1 MQSYLQGR
9 NPLLLSFLSA
19 GILTLCWPH
28 IAGLV
33 FLVFVGFVPLFMLE
47 EGLYQQRDRHHS
59 KRSFLFAFI
68 GLLLWNIGT
77 TYFILYIRE
86 PESSPFDEFI
96 ARLAAGGLT
105 YITNAALMAIVFW
118 LFHLTRRNL
127 GDRAGY
133 TGLVLYWLSFE
144 YLHMHWSI
152 NWPWLNL
159 GNVFAHHPWAVQW
172 YEYTG
177 SPGGTLWILLTNVL
191 AFHALKS
198 WIQGNK
204 ARAQKITIATSMVLL
219 IPLLIS
225 YTLYSNYEE
234 QGEAAEIVLVQ
245 PNLDP
250 YETKFTTDPFWQLE
264 LMLSLADSADS
275 DNTRFYVLPETALQE
290 GARIDGRSGEGLKF
304 SGLWEHTYNDSRSV
318 DMMRKFLKDKDAAIV
333 AGAAD
338 REYYK
343 TKETISARYIEDLD
357 IYYENYN
364 STLLVTDQGVEKW
377 YRKSKLVPGVE
388 SIPFVTVLSFL
399 DDLALDL
406 GGASGSLGTQ
416 ETREVF
422 EYDGLAL
429 SPTICYESIFGE
441 FNTEFIVQ
449 GSEAIFISTNDS
461 WWQDSPGYR
470 QLLDYGRLR
479 AIETRKGI
487 ARSANTGI
495 TCFIDQKGDITSA
508 VPWWTVTAL
517 KGTVHFNDVQ
527 TFYTRHGDYISRVA
541 AFVAVMLLLWTLV
554 KPLRDRYAS

>member
-1 MQSYLQGR
+1 MKSYLNGLS
-9 NPLLLSFLSA
+9 PFLLSIISAFL
-19 GILTLCWPH
+19 LTLSWPA
-28 IAGLV
+28 IGGLT
-33 FLVFVGFVPLFMLE
+33 FLVFIGLVPMLFIE
-47 EGLYQQRDRHHS
+47 ERLYQERATTHS
-59 KRSFLFAFI
+59 KRIFLFAFI

-86 PESSPFDEFI
+86 PESSPFDEFV

-105 YITNAALMAIVFW
+105 YITNAAMMAIVFW

-127 GDRAGY
+127 GNKAGY
-133 TGLVLYWLSFE
+133 AGLVLYWLSFE
-144 YLHMHWSI
+144 YFHMHWSI
-152 NWPWLNL
+152 NWPWLNF

-172 YEYTG
+172 FEYTG
-177 SPGGTLWILLTNVL
+177 SPGGSLWVLLLNIMIFHAIKAASSCQKTRAARISIASGLILLVP
-191 AFHALKS
+191 
-198 WIQGNK
+198 
-204 ARAQKITIATSMVLL
+204 L
-219 IPLLIS
+219 ILS
-225 YTLYSNYEE
+225 YAMYSSYKE
-234 QGEAAEIVLVQ
+234 QGEAVEIVVVQ

-250 YETKFTTDPFWQLE
+250 YETKFTTDPFWQLD
-264 LMLSLADSADS
+264 LMLSLADSADT
-275 DNTRFYVLPETALQE
+275 DHTRFYVLPETALQE
-290 GARIDGRSGEGLKF
+290 GATIPGRSPSGLIFK
-304 SGLWEHTYNDSRSV
+304 GLWEHTYNDTRSV
-318 DMMRKFLKDKDAAIV
+318 DMMREFLKDKDAAVV

-364 STLLVTDQGVEKW
+364 STLLITDQGVEAW

-416 ETREVF
+416 ATREVF

-429 SPTICYESIFGE
+429 SPTICYESVFGE
-441 FNTEFIVQ
+441 FNTEFVTQ

-495 TCFIDQKGDITSA
+495 TCFIDQKGDITSSI
-508 VPWWTVTAL
+508 PWWTVAAL
-517 KGTVHFNDVQ
+517 KGTVYFNEVQ

-541 AFVAVMLLLWTLV
+541 AFVAVMLLLWTFV
-554 KPLRDRYAS
+554 KPVRDRYVG